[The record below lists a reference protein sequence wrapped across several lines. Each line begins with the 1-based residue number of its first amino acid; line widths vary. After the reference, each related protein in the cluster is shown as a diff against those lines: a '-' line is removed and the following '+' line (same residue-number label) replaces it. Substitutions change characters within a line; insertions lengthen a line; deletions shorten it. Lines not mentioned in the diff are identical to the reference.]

1 MIILLLQYSQ
11 MMKEYLFYI
20 ITPIAFLFIL
30 LISTDV
36 IRKIAKKKLISERD
50 TIFTQVK
57 KLVKTNREYKW
68 FYWNLKIF
76 EGRLRDEDSS
86 YYEKDF
92 ETQQQEYEEYC
103 TQRKLLLE
111 HYIILIEEIEKL
123 QIKFFQLSNNKSLI
137 AVNKRKDFGAGEYY
151 AQIIIR
157 TLDKNQLYS
166 ELINSTILKEFKILR
181 GKFHKKRIELSEIRT
196 PEYTSYLKN
205 MDELRDVFFTNK
217 AGLKCYQILLKNG
230 LISEEEYYHIAFDY
244 CIETFRL
251 NKRYI
256 GKENKSLTP
265 LPIKKYFILH

>member
-1 MIILLLQYSQ
+1 MIILLITYSQ

-30 LISTDV
+30 LISTDIV
-36 IRKIAKKKLISERD
+36 RKITKKKLISERD

-57 KLVKTNREYKW
+57 KLVKTDREYTRL
-68 FYWNLKIF
+68 YRNLKLF
-76 EGRLRDEDSS
+76 ERQLRDDDFPH
-86 YYEKDF
+86 YEKDF

-111 HYIILIEEIEKL
+111 QYIILIEEIEKL

-137 AVNKRKDFGAGEYY
+137 ELNKRKDFGASEYS

-181 GKFHKKRIELSEIRT
+181 GKFHKKRIESSVLRT
-196 PEYTSYLKN
+196 PEYQRYRKN
-205 MDELRDVFFTNK
+205 MDELRNVFFTNK

-230 LISEEEYYHIAFDY
+230 LIFEEEYYSIAIDY

-251 NKRYI
+251 NKKYI
-256 GKENKSLTP
+256 AMENKSLTP
-265 LPIKKYFILH
+265 IPIKKYFILH